1 MRLRHSS
8 GETVHLG
15 YCTNVHPAED
25 LAGIRAQLDTYA
37 VPVREALDAE
47 LLGLGLWLAAPVAAE
62 LAADASARRR
72 LRADLTARG
81 LEVVTLNGF
90 PYAAFQAPVVKGDV
104 YHPDWTTPQR
114 LAYTL
119 DLARVL
125 ADLLPDD
132 AARGSISTLPL
143 AWRHPW
149 DAARADAARRRLD
162 ELAAG
167 LADVE
172 RDTGRRIRVA
182 FEPEPGCVIESTGQA
197 AGLLSGVD
205 TDRLGVCVD
214 LAHLACAWEQPA
226 EAFARLRAA
235 GLPVV
240 KVQVS
245 AALEAPDPGGAA
257 DALRRWVE
265 PRFLHQT
272 RAAGCAGGAD
282 PADPAYAAD
291 DLDAA
296 LDAELPGP
304 WRVHYHV
311 PLHAP
316 PEEPLRSTL
325 PVLRAALAALY
336 EGPDA
341 GCDHLD
347 VETYTWGVLP
357 EARRPRT
364 DAELARGIAAEL
376 AFARA
381 ELVALGL
388 APGDRR
394 DGADAQARGGVGRDD
409 TAARGGVGRD
419 GTAAPG
425 GVERDESGTPRG
437 GVERSEVPA

>member
-1 MRLRHSS
+1 MRLRHAG

-15 YCTNVHPAED
+15 YCTNVHPAEEF
-25 LAGIRAQLDTYA
+25 AGILAQLDTYA
-37 VPVREALDAE
+37 VPVRAALGSD

-62 LAADASARRR
+62 LAADPALRRR
-72 LRADLTARG
+72 LRAELDARG

-90 PYAAFQAPVVKGDV
+90 PYAAFQAPVVKHDV
-104 YHPDWTTPQR
+104 YRPDWTTEQR
-114 LAYTL
+114 LTYTL

-143 AWRHPW
+143 AWRQPW
-149 DAARADAARRRLD
+149 GADQADAARRRLD
-162 ELAAG
+162 QLAAG
-167 LADVE
+167 LAAVQ
-172 RDTGRRIRVA
+172 RDTGRQVRVG
-182 FEPEPGCVIESTGQA
+182 FEPEPGCVVESTGQA
-197 AGLLSGVD
+197 ATLLSGMD
-205 TDRLGVCVD
+205 TERLGICLD
-214 LAHLACAWEQPA
+214 LAHLACAWEEPGA
-226 EAFARLRAA
+226 ALDRLRTA

-245 AALEAPDPGGAA
+245 AAVEAADPAGGA

-272 RAAGCAGGAD
+272 RSAGCAGGVD

-296 LDAELPGP
+296 LDAALPGP

-316 PEEPLRSTL
+316 PEEPVGSTL

-336 EGPDA
+336 AGPAA

-357 EARRPRT
+357 AARRPGT
-364 DAELARGIAAEL
+364 DAELAAGIAAEL

-381 ELVALGL
+381 ELVGLGL
-388 APGDRR
+388 TPEL
-394 DGADAQARGGVGRDD
+394 
-409 TAARGGVGRD
+409 TTTPCAAV
-419 GTAAPG
+419 
-425 GVERDESGTPRG
+425 PR
-437 GVERSEVPA
+437 

>member
-1 MRLRHSS
+1 MRLRHAS

-25 LAGIRAQLDTYA
+25 LAGILAQLDTYA
-37 VPVREALDAE
+37 VPVRETLGAD

-62 LAADASARRR
+62 LAADATARGR
-72 LRADLTARG
+72 LRTELAARG

-90 PYAAFQAPVVKGDV
+90 PYAAFQAPVVKGEV
-104 YHPDWTTPQR
+104 YHPDWTTTRR

-143 AWRHPW
+143 AWRRPW
-149 DAARADAARRRLD
+149 DADRADVSRRRLD

-167 LADVE
+167 LAAVE
-172 RDTGRRIRVA
+172 RDTGRPVRVA
-182 FEPEPGCVIESTGQA
+182 FEPEPGCLVESTGQA
-197 AGLLSGVD
+197 AALLSGMD

-214 LAHLACAWEQPA
+214 LAHLACAWEEPA
-226 EAFARLRAA
+226 EALARLRAA

-245 AALEAPDPGGAA
+245 AALEAADPAGSA

-272 RAAGCAGGAD
+272 RAAGCAGAAD

-296 LDAELPGP
+296 LDAELPGR

-316 PEEPLRSTL
+316 PEEPLSSTL
-325 PVLRAALAALY
+325 PVLRAALAALFT
-336 EGPDA
+336 GPEA

-364 DAELARGIAAEL
+364 DAELAAGIAAEL
-376 AFARA
+376 AFARD

-388 APGDRR
+388 
-394 DGADAQARGGVGRDD
+394 
-409 TAARGGVGRD
+409 T
-419 GTAAPG
+419 PG
-425 GVERDESGTPRG
+425 GRSGSAGVPAVGEQREPRG
-437 GVERSEVPA
+437 GVERNEVPA